1 MSDEYVVTAA
11 SIFKN
16 PPILEENFAVL
27 LGATR
32 DRVATD
38 IGKMRQDPNYAGRA
52 PPCMSDEKSN
62 HFIINTLDTYLKIS
76 TTISN
81 IQGVRSSSRLDK
93 NQTNINSSKIPN

>member
-27 LGATR
+27 LGATK

-38 IGKMRQDPNYAGRA
+38 IGKMIQDPHYAGRA
-52 PPCMSDEKSN
+52 PPCMSDLKSN
-62 HFIINTLDTYLKIS
+62 HLDNHQNTCFN
-76 TTISN
+76 TTTKFN
-81 IQGVRSSSRLDK
+81 IQGGRSSSRLD
-93 NQTNINSSKIPN
+93 

>member
-27 LGATR
+27 LGATK

-38 IGKMRQDPNYAGRA
+38 IGKMIQDPHYAGRA
-52 PPCMSDEKSN
+52 PPCMSDLKSN
-62 HFIINTLDTYLKIS
+62 HLDNHQNTCNIRIS
-76 TTISN
+76 GTL
-81 IQGVRSSSRLDK
+81 QY
-93 NQTNINSSKIPN
+93 

>member
-38 IGKMRQDPNYAGRA
+38 IGKMRQDSNYAGRA
-52 PPCMSDEKSN
+52 PPCMSDL
-62 HFIINTLDTYLKIS
+62 I
-76 TTISN
+76 
-81 IQGVRSSSRLDK
+81 
-93 NQTNINSSKIPN
+93 

>member
-32 DRVATD
+32 DRVVTE
-38 IGKMRQDPNYAGRA
+38 IGKMNYDPNYAGRA
-52 PPCMSDEKSN
+52 PPCMSDLKSN
-62 HFIINTLDTYLKIS
+62 H
-76 TTISN
+76 
-81 IQGVRSSSRLDK
+81 
-93 NQTNINSSKIPN
+93 

>member
-1 MSDEYVVTAA
+1 MSEDYVVTAA

-52 PPCMSDEKSN
+52 PPCMSDLISN
-62 HFIINTLDTYLKIS
+62 LFIINTLF
-76 TTISN
+76 
-81 IQGVRSSSRLDK
+81 
-93 NQTNINSSKIPN
+93 